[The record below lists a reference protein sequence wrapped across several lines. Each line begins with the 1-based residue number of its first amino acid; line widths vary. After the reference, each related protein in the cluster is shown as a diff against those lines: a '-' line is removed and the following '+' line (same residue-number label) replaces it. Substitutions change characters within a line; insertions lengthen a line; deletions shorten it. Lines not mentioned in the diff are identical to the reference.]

1 MAILPAEIPTGLITG
16 QYYFVNEDM
25 SDADTDP
32 DLLVVT
38 GNVIFTPSITVARM
52 PSKAVTIVLIP
63 FRAKFDGSGNLVPNS
78 GTGTGI
84 ELVASNSPLLNNGVP
99 FKWRVD
105 FALKDAST
113 GFSVVLPSLTLDV
126 TAGSTIDLST
136 IS

>member
-1 MAILPAEIPTGLITG
+1 MPAIPSDIPTGLVTG

-38 GNVIFTPSITVARM
+38 GNVVFTPTVTVARM
-52 PSKAVTIVLIP
+52 PSKAVTIILIP
-63 FRAKFDGSGNLVPNS
+63 FKAKFDGTGNLVPLN
-78 GTGTGI
+78 GTGNGI

-105 FALKDAST
+105 FSLKDATT
-113 GFSVVLPSLTLDV
+113 GFSVVIPSLTIDV
-126 TAGSTIDLST
+126 TTGATIDLST